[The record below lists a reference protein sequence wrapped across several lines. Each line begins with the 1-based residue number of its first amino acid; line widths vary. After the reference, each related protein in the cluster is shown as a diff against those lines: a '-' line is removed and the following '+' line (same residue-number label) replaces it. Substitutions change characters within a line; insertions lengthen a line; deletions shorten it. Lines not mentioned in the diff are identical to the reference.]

1 MIDILIFVVILLFLV
16 VAHELGHFT
25 VAKLSGVKVLEFGVG
40 LPPKIWGF
48 QRGDTEYTINALPI
62 GGFVRMLG
70 EEDPEHEQSFARQS
84 AAKRLAVLAAGPGVN
99 ALLPILLLT
108 IVFMLPQ
115 RIDVTAVTVLGVS
128 EGAPAAAAGVR
139 PGDII
144 REAGGRDVNNS
155 TDLINAVQRRLG
167 ARTTWVIE
175 RDGRLIETSLVPRFD
190 PPEGQGATGITLTDA
205 RVTVTSVAPGS
216 PADAAGLEVG
226 DLFLLVADARVLQE
240 AWARESVDEALA
252 AAPNDPVPISV
263 LRDGSIV
270 ELSVSPA
277 LGSLDGYAADV
288 TPTKTRS
295 EPPWTAFG
303 SSFVQLWDILI
314 LFKNQISL
322 WISGAQQIQFSGPV
336 GIARVTGE
344 VADAGVGP
352 LIALAALLSINL
364 AIVNLLPIPALDG
377 GRIAFVLLEL
387 ARGGRRLAPDKE
399 RIANMIG
406 FAVLMAFIALVSIND
421 IQRLIK
427 GESPFG

>member
-1 MIDILIFVVILLFLV
+1 M
-16 VAHELGHFT
+16 
-25 VAKLSGVKVLEFGVG
+25 
-40 LPPKIWGF
+40 
-48 QRGDTEYTINALPI
+48 
-62 GGFVRMLG
+62 
-70 EEDPEHEQSFARQS
+70 
-84 AAKRLAVLAAGPGVN
+84 
-99 ALLPILLLT
+99 
-108 IVFMLPQ
+108 
-115 RIDVTAVTVLGVS
+115 
-128 EGAPAAAAGVR
+128 
-139 PGDII
+139 
-144 REAGGRDVNNS
+144 
-155 TDLINAVQRRLG
+155 
-167 ARTTWVIE
+167 
-175 RDGRLIETSLVPRFD
+175 
-190 PPEGQGATGITLTDA
+190 
-205 RVTVTSVAPGS
+205 
-216 PADAAGLEVG
+216 AGLEVG

-314 LFKNQISL
+314 
-322 WISGAQQIQFSGPV
+322 
-336 GIARVTGE
+336 
-344 VADAGVGP
+344 
-352 LIALAALLSINL
+352 ALAALLSINL

-399 RIANMIG
+399 RIANMVG

-421 IQRLIK
+421 IQRLIR
-427 GESPFG
+427 GESAFG